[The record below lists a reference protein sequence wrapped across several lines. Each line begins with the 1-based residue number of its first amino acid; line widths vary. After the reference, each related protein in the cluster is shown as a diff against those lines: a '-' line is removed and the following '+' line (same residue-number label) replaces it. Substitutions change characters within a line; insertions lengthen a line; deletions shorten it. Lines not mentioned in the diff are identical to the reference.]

1 MRARG
6 RWAAILH
13 GVAERP
19 RPRGI
24 LLTGSVGSG
33 KTRLLHE
40 LGELLDER
48 DEPYALV
55 DLDWLAWCRPAGG
68 RAVTDVLTRNLGAVW
83 QTFAAAGIERLVLAR
98 HVELPGDVAALRG
111 ALADVEL
118 TVVEVRAP
126 LGVVEARLRARDTG
140 RELAEHLAE
149 ARRHATAGAVPAADA
164 IVDNGER
171 PIRDVAREALAA
183 AGWAPR

>member
-1 MRARG
+1 MPA
-6 RWAAILH
+6 
-13 GVAERP
+13 RP

-40 LGELLDER
+40 LGELLEER
-48 DEPYALV
+48 EEPYALV
-55 DLDWLAWCRPAGG
+55 DLDWLAWCRPTTGF
-68 RAVTDVLTRNLGAVW
+68 AVRDILVRNLEAAW
-83 QTFAAAGIERLVLAR
+83 KTFAAAGIERLVLAR

-111 ALADVEL
+111 ALPGVEL
-118 TVVEVRAP
+118 TVVEVRSP

-149 ARRHATAGAVPAADA
+149 ARRCTAAGASPVADA
-164 IVDNGER
+164 TVENGDR

>member
-1 MRARG
+1 MPA
-6 RWAAILH
+6 
-13 GVAERP
+13 RP

-33 KTRLLHE
+33 KTRLLRE
-40 LGELLDER
+40 LGELLEER
-48 DEPYALV
+48 EEPYALV

-68 RAVTDVLTRNLGAVW
+68 LAVGDILVRNLEAAW
-83 QTFAAAGIERLVLAR
+83 KTFAAAGIERLVLAR
-98 HVELPGDVAALRG
+98 HVERPEDVAALRG
-111 ALADVEL
+111 ALPGVEL

-126 LGVVEARLRARDTG
+126 LDLVEARLRARDTG
-140 RELAEHLAE
+140 SELAEHLTE
-149 ARRHATAGAVPAADA
+149 ARRHAAAGTPPVADA
-164 IVDNGER
+164 TIENGDR